1 MIVSPT
7 FSPPA
12 SAGLPANT
20 SATTA
25 PCGVSHPST
34 SVCTGVTLFRPTPS
48 QPSAFGKSYRKPP
61 SSTPRRRLRPAR
73 RTVSWIFVPGA
84 ASLTD
89 LTKSAAFFILTP
101 LVGGAPE
108 GQRLHAI
115 EPKRG
120 EIEPIK
126 GEERT
131 LAHKYAWD
139 RSQTGIRR
147 ATIWHELNI
156 LRTGISW
163 AAKPGRRLI
172 DPVNV
177 WLPRRAGSRNTHMS
191 AEQLVKVAGEYRAP
205 HLKLFVIL
213 AICTGARK
221 AAILQLKW
229 DRVNMKAREIDFRLD
244 RDQDDIL
251 DSGGMKGR
259 SIVPIGRRLYRELE
273 VARNWRTTDYVI
285 EHNGKPV
292 LDVKTAL
299 NAAMKRAGIE
309 GKFYGAHAIR
319 HSVATIIADRG
330 GELRQIQKLLGH
342 EDFGTTDKI
351 YASHTSGYLSSA
363 VDIVDGFLGG
373 SEPGQKTPDDG
384 ILDEDTEHTG
394 I

>member
-1 MIVSPT
+1 MADHKKLVYELGKFRRASRDFPDGQWCVYIKQEGEERRR
-7 FSPPA
+7 FSLGIPLTEPKA
-12 SAGLPANT
+12 HAEAQLHEWIRRRERA
-20 SATTA
+20 
-25 PCGVSHPST
+25 
-34 SVCTGVTLFRPTPS
+34 LFDEGSKTIGEIMELYFTNRLTD
-48 QPSAFGKSYRKPP
+48 GKSVEKEQRLWRANLAPVFGARKPED
-61 SSTPRRRLRPAR
+61 
-73 RTVSWIFVPGA
+73 INM
-84 ASLTD
+84 
-89 LTKSAAFFILTP
+89 
-101 LVGGAPE
+101 
-108 GQRLHAI
+108 
-115 EPKRG
+115 
-120 EIEPIK
+120 PIIVK

-191 AEQLVKVAGEYRAP
+191 AEQLVKVAGECRAP

>member
-1 MIVSPT
+1 MADHKKLVYELGKFRRASRDFPDGQWCVYIKQEGEERRR
-7 FSPPA
+7 FSLGIPLTEPKA
-12 SAGLPANT
+12 HAEAQLHEWIRRRERALFDEGSK
-20 SATTA
+20 
-25 PCGVSHPST
+25 
-34 SVCTGVTLFRPTPS
+34 TLGEIMELYFTNRLTD
-48 QPSAFGKSYRKPP
+48 GKSVEKEQRLWRANLAPVFGARKPED
-61 SSTPRRRLRPAR
+61 
-73 RTVSWIFVPGA
+73 INM
-84 ASLTD
+84 
-89 LTKSAAFFILTP
+89 
-101 LVGGAPE
+101 
-108 GQRLHAI
+108 
-115 EPKRG
+115 
-120 EIEPIK
+120 PIIVK

-191 AEQLVKVAGEYRAP
+191 AEQLVKVAGECRAP